1 MHDLIIDNALVCD
14 GTGAALRPGGVAV
27 ADGRIAALSV
37 DRGGKDLGQAHKR
50 IDAQGLVLAP
60 GIIDAHT
67 HFDAQVTWDR
77 WLTPSSSLGVTTA
90 VIGNCGFT
98 IAPCRPEHR
107 DLTMRNLTH
116 VEGMSID
123 VLRQGIAWDFESFP
137 EYLDAIERRGLGL
150 NVAAFVGHSS
160 VRTFVMGA
168 DAHRRA
174 ATPDE
179 VARMRDLVSAAMRSG
194 AIGFATST
202 AGQHNGEAGI
212 PMPSRLA
219 APDELGALV
228 KAMGEGGAGVFMLT
242 KGGATS
248 VPFLESLAAD
258 SGRPV
263 VVAALLHNSTNPDA
277 TFEDLRAIAAAQARG
292 RRLWGQVSCCPL
304 TNDFTLK
311 SPYPFEGLEAWRPA
325 MEAPEPRLPAIY
337 ADPQFRAAIRDELK
351 RPAKVRLF
359 NGEWHKLDLL
369 ETKRPEQRALEGR
382 PVGELAKAEGKDPL
396 DWMLDFA
403 LVEDLD
409 TIFTAVLLNSDED
422 AVGRM
427 LNDPYANIALSDA
440 GAHLT
445 FFCDAGFGLYLLGHW
460 VRELEVMSLERAVHH
475 LTGRQAAIFG
485 IPGRGMLL
493 PGNAADLMLF
503 DPAAIGRGAARRV
516 HDLPGGAPRLS
527 TPAVG
532 LHGVWVNGTRIVG
545 DDGALAAEAPL
556 SGQLLRRFV
565 S

>member
-14 GTGAALRPGGVAV
+14 GTGAALRPGGIAI
-27 ADGRIAALSV
+27 ADGKIAAV
-37 DRGGKDLGQAHKR
+37 GKDLGTARER
-50 IDAQGLVLAP
+50 IDAHGLVLAP

-123 VLRQGIAWDFESFP
+123 VLRQGIAWDFQSFP
-137 EYLDAIERRGLGL
+137 EYLNAIEGRGLGL
-150 NVAAFVGHSS
+150 NVAAFFGHSS
-160 VRTFVMGA
+160 LRTFVMGE

-174 ATPDE
+174 ATADE
-179 VARMRDLVSAAMRSG
+179 IAQMRELVCQAMQAG

-202 AGQHNGEAGI
+202 AGQHNGEAGV

-219 APDELGALV
+219 ASEELTALV
-228 KAMGEGGAGVFMLT
+228 KAMGEAGHGVFMLT
-242 KGGATS
+242 KGGSTS
-248 VPFLESLAAD
+248 IRFLESLAAD

-263 VVAALLHNSTNPDA
+263 VIAALLHNSTVPDA
-277 TFEDLRAIAAAQARG
+277 TFEDLREIAAAQGRG

-311 SPYPFEGLEAWRPA
+311 SPYPFEGLDAWRPA
-325 MEAPEPRLPAIY
+325 MEAPEERLPAIY
-337 ADPQFRAAIRDELK
+337 ADAQFRAAIRDELK

-369 ETKRPEQRALEGR
+369 ETRLPQNRALEGKSI
-382 PVGELAKAEGKDPL
+382 GELAKQAGKDPL
-396 DWMLDFA
+396 DFMLDLA
-403 LVEDLD
+403 LAEDLD

-427 LNDPYANIALSDA
+427 LNDPHANIALSDA

-485 IPGRGMLL
+485 IPGRGELK

-503 DPAAIGRGAARRV
+503 DPATIGRGEAHRV
-516 HDLPGGAPRLS
+516 HDLPGGAPRLT
-527 TPAVG
+527 TPATG
-532 LHGVWVNGTRIVG
+532 LHGVWVNGQRIV
-545 DDGALAAEAPL
+545 DDGGALIQDAPL
-556 SGQLLRRFV
+556 SGQLLRRFL